1 MRYTL
6 TAKLGYRTR
15 SAKITARDSFDA
27 TMQAF
32 DATMQAIDIVLDRAA
47 RIPTGAWALG
57 RIELKDAYGTII
69 HSMDAKAPA

>member
-15 SAKITARDSFDA
+15 SAKITAVDS
-27 TMQAF
+27 F

-57 RIELKDAYGTII
+57 RIELKDA
-69 HSMDAKAPA
+69 

>member
-15 SAKITARDSFDA
+15 SAKITARDS
-27 TMQAF
+27 F